1 MLFGLFKKKKV
12 VVYDP
17 VDELMQR
24 SQYMTAKNAR
34 MFTKFREGNMF
45 VPTFKNRSVDEVVND
60 VLSEVDRFTKQSQL
74 QPVDSASIVY
84 TADILR
90 SLNADYR
97 TRVLSPEETDKVVRH
112 YADCRATVMCAI
124 EVLEKLGYAVRVMS
138 MAEGCRE
145 TSVLSVHW

>member
-12 VVYDP
+12 EVCDP
-17 VDELMQR
+17 VDEAMQR
-24 SQYMTAKNAR
+24 TQYLTAKDAR

-45 VPTFKNRSVDEVVND
+45 VPAFKNRSIDDVVNE
-60 VLSEVDRFTKQSQL
+60 VLKEVDMFTKQSQL
-74 QPVDSASIVY
+74 RPVDSASIVY

-97 TRVLSPEETDKVVRH
+97 TRVLTPEETEKVMRH
-112 YADCRATVMCAI
+112 YAECRATVMCAI
-124 EVLEKLGYAVRVMS
+124 EVLEKLGYAVRVVS
-138 MAEGCRE
+138 MADGYRE